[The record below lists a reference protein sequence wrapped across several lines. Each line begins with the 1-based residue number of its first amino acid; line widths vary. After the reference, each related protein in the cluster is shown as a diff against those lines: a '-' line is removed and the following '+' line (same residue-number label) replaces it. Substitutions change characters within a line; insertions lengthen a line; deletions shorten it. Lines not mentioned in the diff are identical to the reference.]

1 MHRITLLAISATVMS
16 HVANADIVRSGSF
29 PERYTGTWVAD
40 AGAAPDNPVIVLSA
54 KMYFS
59 SQAACSVVW
68 VSQTASARGSLY
80 AAHLQCL
87 KPAEGGRNKT
97 VANLIIW
104 PETVN
109 RIAVGPEFTSL
120 KIYHRCSATC
130 ESQRN
135 NLLAGGVSDESQ
147 PHSGSNVGSTVGK
160 CTQGC

>member
-1 MHRITLLAISATVMS
+1 MHRITLLAVSATVMS

-40 AGAAPDNPVIVLSA
+40 AGTAPDNPVIVLSA

-59 SQAACSVVW
+59 SQATCSAVW
-68 VSQTASARGSLY
+68 VSQTASARGSIY
-80 AAHLQCL
+80 SAHLQCL
-87 KPAEGGRNKT
+87 KLAEGGENKT
-97 VANLIIW
+97 MANLIIW

-109 RIAVGPEFTSL
+109 RIAVGSEFTSL

-135 NLLAGGVSDESQ
+135 NLVAGGVSDESQ
-147 PHSGSNVGSTVGK
+147 PHLVPKVGSNVGK
-160 CTQGC
+160 CAQGC